1 MQEARC
7 PQPGVSSG
15 EDGGDTRSSRDSR
28 DNEDT
33 EGGLGP
39 TVALLVVS
47 LTAAAVG
54 VYLLSGFG
62 LHSLNPRP
70 RLFHAGFA
78 TAGVIVATVAAGAAV
93 GNLAWLLTASR
104 RRAATGAVP
113 SDAER
118 TSADG

>member
-1 MQEARC
+1 MQEAHR
-7 PQPGVSSG
+7 PQPGTSSG
-15 EDGGDTRSSRDSR
+15 EDGENGE
-28 DNEDT
+28 N
-33 EGGLGP
+33 GLGP

-47 LTAAAVG
+47 LTVAAVG
-54 VYLLSGFG
+54 VYLLCGFG

-104 RRAATGAVP
+104 RRAAAGGTP
-113 SDAER
+113 SDGER
-118 TSADG
+118 APADG

>member
-1 MQEARC
+1 MQQAHC
-7 PQPGVSSG
+7 PQPGASYGGGGKGGGSG
-15 EDGGDTRSSRDSR
+15 EETG
-28 DNEDT
+28 
-33 EGGLGP
+33 GGLGP

-47 LTAAAVG
+47 LTVAAVG
-54 VYLLSGFG
+54 VYLLCGFG

-104 RRAATGAVP
+104 RRAAAGGTPSGPERVP
-113 SDAER
+113 
-118 TSADG
+118 ADG